1 MQKTLFFIL
10 LAVFSAC
17 TNNAEKSDG
26 TEKTEVPATS
36 IRFAENQHNFG
47 SLNAGE
53 IVLYTFEFTN
63 TGTHDYQISSVESDC
78 GCTQIRHVKN
88 AVKPGE
94 KGWIEVEFDTSG
106 LVGRELKTIEVR
118 GNSNELKH
126 LAIFAKVN
134 NELLDIK

>member
-1 MQKTLFFIL
+1 MQKVLFIIL
-10 LAVFSAC
+10 LAGLTAC
-17 TNNAEKSDG
+17 SGSEKKSHNSPETDNQN
-26 TEKTEVPATS
+26 TS
-36 IRFAENQHNFG
+36 IRFAEVQHNFG

-63 TGTHDYQISSVESDC
+63 TGKHNYRIADVESDC
-78 GCTQIRHVKN
+78 ACTQIRYIKD
-88 AVKPGE
+88 AVKPGD

-106 LVGRELKTIEVR
+106 LVGRELKTIEVL

-126 LAIFAKVN
+126 LAIFADVK